1 MPPSIIGKQFSGAN
15 FFPGRKG
22 VQGKPSRRNPS
33 TLSVVM
39 GFCGPLFLALSI
51 VLLVPLI
58 VSVIY
63 GEYRES
69 LLTIRAFVLPS
80 LLCLTLGFAL
90 KWKFPSEHA
99 NATQATL
106 ICSIGWLV
114 ASGVGA
120 LPFVIGIDSTY
131 LDGYFEAM
139 SGFTTTGITMYTGL
153 DVMPKSIL
161 FWRALT
167 QWVGGLGIITMFL
180 AVSPKGGLAHHLFG
194 AEGHKINVDRPVPGV
209 SNTIKILLGIYIL
222 FTVLI
227 TISLWMLGMPL
238 FESLCHS
245 FAALATGGY
254 SPHDAS
260 IEYYRMNGYSHYIGM
275 EYVLIVGMIIGG
287 MSFVVHYRVLSGF
300 PKALFDNAEVR
311 YWWAIISA
319 FTLLIVIERL
329 VRIDPP
335 GSISLTDL
343 GLWLRL
349 EEDFRL
355 SLFQVVSI
363 ITTTGFGTRD
373 IMAPYFG
380 EGARQLFLVMMV
392 IGGCVGSTGG
402 GVKVLRIVIL
412 NRLFRR
418 EVYRQRVPAEAI
430 TTILIDGEQVDQE
443 EIYRV
448 GALFFGWIV
457 LLVLGGGVTEFLSNH
472 TGYAALSGMFSALGN
487 VGPCFISIQDIT
499 QLHPAIKIVYI
510 MGMLAGRLE
519 ILPVFLLF
527 SRKAWR
533 SY

>member
-1 MPPSIIGKQFSGAN
+1 
-15 FFPGRKG
+15 
-22 VQGKPSRRNPS
+22 
-33 TLSVVM
+33 
-39 GFCGPLFLALSI
+39 
-51 VLLVPLI
+51 
-58 VSVIY
+58 
-63 GEYRES
+63 
-69 LLTIRAFVLPS
+69 
-80 LLCLTLGFAL
+80 
-90 KWKFPSEHA
+90 
-99 NATQATL
+99 
-106 ICSIGWLV
+106 
-114 ASGVGA
+114 
-120 LPFVIGIDSTY
+120 
-131 LDGYFEAM
+131 
-139 SGFTTTGITMYTGL
+139 
-153 DVMPKSIL
+153 
-161 FWRALT
+161 
-167 QWVGGLGIITMFL
+167 
-180 AVSPKGGLAHHLFG
+180 
-194 AEGHKINVDRPVPGV
+194 
-209 SNTIKILLGIYIL
+209 
-222 FTVLI
+222 
-227 TISLWMLGMPL
+227 
-238 FESLCHS
+238 
-245 FAALATGGY
+245 
-254 SPHDAS
+254 
-260 IEYYRMNGYSHYIGM
+260 
-275 EYVLIVGMIIGG
+275 
-287 MSFVVHYRVLSGF
+287 
-300 PKALFDNAEVR
+300 
-311 YWWAIISA
+311 
-319 FTLLIVIERL
+319 
-329 VRIDPP
+329 
-335 GSISLTDL
+335 
-343 GLWLRL
+343 L

-355 SLFQVVSI
+355 SLFQVVSV

-430 TTILIDGEQVDQE
+430 TTILVDGEQVDQE